1 MAGKKIT
8 TAADLGRMTPAER
21 EQSFQ
26 DSIVWD
32 LSQVPP
38 EVVERL
44 RTKLWAR
51 PDRRPRPGRATGIVI
66 HSR

>member
-8 TAADLGRMTPAER
+8 TAADLDRMTPAER

-38 EVVERL
+38 EFV
-44 RTKLWAR
+44 
-51 PDRRPRPGRATGIVI
+51 
-66 HSR
+66 